1 MNDDDPKLLI
11 AQLKVEHRKLDE
23 KIERLQADPDM
34 DQLELARLKKAKLVL
49 KDRIARVEDDS
60 TPDIIA

>member
-1 MNDDDPKLLI
+1 MNDDDPKALI
-11 AQLKVEHRKLDE
+11 AQLKNEHRKLDE
-23 KIERLQADPDM
+23 QIEQMQEAGEL

-49 KDRIARVEDDS
+49 KDRIARIEDDS